1 MFNYIIIYNS
11 SKKKFQFS
19 RFSEKVEFLVISKM
33 AEVTSF
39 RNIVLEV
46 KVKVINQQNVE
57 RWQQTSI
64 EKLTV

>member
-11 SKKKFQFS
+11 SKKKFQFP
-19 RFSEKVEFLVISKM
+19 RFSEKVEFLIKSKM

-46 KVKVINQQNVE
+46 KVK
-57 RWQQTSI
+57 SH
-64 EKLTV
+64 KSAKC